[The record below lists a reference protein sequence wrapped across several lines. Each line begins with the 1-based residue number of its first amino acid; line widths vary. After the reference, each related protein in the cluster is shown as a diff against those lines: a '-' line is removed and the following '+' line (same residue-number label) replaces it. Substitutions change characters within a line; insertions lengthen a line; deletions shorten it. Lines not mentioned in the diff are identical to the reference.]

1 MFAAMT
7 RAADRWKAIKIT
19 EFESRQ
25 MTAVR
30 AELDAEYEAQTD
42 LVKTTSEEQH
52 PEKLSST
59 LRT

>member
-1 MFAAMT
+1 
-7 RAADRWKAIKIT
+7 
-19 EFESRQ
+19 